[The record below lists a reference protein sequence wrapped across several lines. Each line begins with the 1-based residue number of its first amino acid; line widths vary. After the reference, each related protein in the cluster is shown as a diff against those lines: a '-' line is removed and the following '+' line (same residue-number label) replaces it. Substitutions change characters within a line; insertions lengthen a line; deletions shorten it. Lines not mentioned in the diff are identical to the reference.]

1 MSWRIWPKEAAM
13 NIALVQM
20 DVRAGDPQTNTQRMV
35 QFIHQAKA
43 QGADL
48 VVFPE
53 MCVGG
58 YFVGDA
64 WLEEGWLRE
73 LEAMNPI
80 LQEAAQGITLVYG
93 NVAVDY
99 QKRGYDGRPT
109 KYNAAYVVQGDRVS
123 YEAKTLLPNYR
134 IFDDK
139 RYFIPREDYP
149 RPLFDVAGK
158 KFGVT
163 VCEDMWSNDYESD
176 PVIEL
181 IQEGADFI
189 LNISASPWT
198 YGKNSSR
205 DKQIKI
211 LENKAHRFV
220 PFYYVNNVG
229 VQNNGKNL
237 ITFDGDTA
245 VYAQGERLHNY
256 DLDPYQEG
264 IILIDHAKLQTGGER
279 GLPSRI
285 EQKYHA
291 LLRGIRGFDELLG
304 GWNPNFVI
312 GLSGGVDSSLVAV
325 LMSRA
330 LGPKR
335 ILGFNLPSQYNS
347 DLTKDAAAKLARN
360 LGISYKTI
368 PIEEMVEV
376 NRRLLAMGT
385 GEFSPLI
392 DENIQ
397 AKIRG
402 TSILSNLAPM
412 NNALMTNNGNKL
424 EIALGYA
431 TLYGDVNGGLA
442 PIGDLTKEEVFEMC
456 RWINRDEEIIPTEL
470 LPDENWDFV
479 IAPSAELKE
488 NQRDPIKFGYHDKL
502 IEKLMD
508 YRKVSPEDVLGWYQE
523 GKEGFLH
530 HLGMSASVY
539 ELYGLGDPEVFV
551 KDLEWFVRTMR
562 GSIFK
567 RIQAP
572 PIILVSK
579 TAFGYDLRESQFPW
593 TPSLE
598 FTRRKARVLEG

>member
-1 MSWRIWPKEAAM
+1 
-13 NIALVQM
+13 
-20 DVRAGDPQTNTQRMV
+20 
-35 QFIHQAKA
+35 
-43 QGADL
+43 

-80 LQEAAQGITLVYG
+80 LQAAAQGITLVYG

-139 RYFIPREDYP
+139 RYFIPREDYT

-256 DLDPYQEG
+256 DLEPYQEG
-264 IILIDHAKLQTGGER
+264 IILIDHEKLQTGGER

-325 LMSRA
+325 LMSR
-330 LGPKR
+330 GP
-335 ILGFNLPSQYNS
+335 G
-347 DLTKDAAAKLARN
+347 A
-360 LGISYKTI
+360 
-368 PIEEMVEV
+368 
-376 NRRLLAMGT
+376 
-385 GEFSPLI
+385 
-392 DENIQ
+392 
-397 AKIRG
+397 
-402 TSILSNLAPM
+402 
-412 NNALMTNNGNKL
+412 
-424 EIALGYA
+424 
-431 TLYGDVNGGLA
+431 
-442 PIGDLTKEEVFEMC
+442 
-456 RWINRDEEIIPTEL
+456 
-470 LPDENWDFV
+470 
-479 IAPSAELKE
+479 
-488 NQRDPIKFGYHDKL
+488 
-502 IEKLMD
+502 
-508 YRKVSPEDVLGWYQE
+508 
-523 GKEGFLH
+523 
-530 HLGMSASVY
+530 
-539 ELYGLGDPEVFV
+539 
-551 KDLEWFVRTMR
+551 
-562 GSIFK
+562 
-567 RIQAP
+567 
-572 PIILVSK
+572 
-579 TAFGYDLRESQFPW
+579 
-593 TPSLE
+593 
-598 FTRRKARVLEG
+598 